1 MAIRY
6 WLQAARPRTLPL
18 ALSGALLGSLLA
30 SLQHRTNAAVTLLCA
45 ATAAALQVFGNLA
58 NDYGDA
64 RSGAD
69 SPLRQGPERMVASGR
84 INPAAMKF
92 GLILSALS
100 CILLGTALLATALP
114 VLCSGWQSWLFWLLA
129 GTASLAAAY
138 CYTAGCKPYGYIGL
152 GDLAV
157 FVFFGLL
164 SVCGSEFLHTGRLN
178 PASLT
183 PAAAMGLWCC
193 MILNLNNMRDINSDL
208 RAGKHTVAARLR
220 LPRAKRYHT
229 ALATTSALLWCAWL
243 PACFHGT
250 PLYALQTALAAAS
263 LTHLYFLKKA
273 QSPSELDKLLPQW
286 SAAVL
291 LWVAALWLCR

>member
-1 MAIRY
+1 M
-6 WLQAARPRTLPL
+6 
-18 ALSGALLGSLLA
+18 
-30 SLQHRTNAAVTLLCA
+30 
-45 ATAAALQVFGNLA
+45 
-58 NDYGDA
+58 
-64 RSGAD
+64 
-69 SPLRQGPERMVASGR
+69 
-84 INPAAMKF
+84 
-92 GLILSALS
+92 
-100 CILLGTALLATALP
+100 
-114 VLCSGWQSWLFWLLA
+114 
-129 GTASLAAAY
+129 
-138 CYTAGCKPYGYIGL
+138 

-229 ALATTSALLWCAWL
+229 ALATTAALLWCAWL
-243 PACFHGT
+243 PACFHGA
-250 PLYALQTALAAAS
+250 PLYAFQTALAAAS